1 MGWAFGLKTGALKM
15 HLQLPPVTILFRWG
29 GFMSEADHLSRD
41 AQEERAIEQERD
53 DECVEYVTQRFVD
66 GVSANQLAD
75 ELASA
80 EWSEEDIDFFVGDIY
95 NQLVLDATEARA
107 GVVLA
112 CQKRIYYGLL
122 WMVGGAAVSFFLS
135 ALVGGGGY

>member
-1 MGWAFGLKTGALKM
+1 
-15 HLQLPPVTILFRWG
+15 
-29 GFMSEADHLSRD
+29 MSEANHVSRA
-41 AQEERAIEQERD
+41 AQEERAVEQERED
-53 DECVEYVTQRFVD
+53 DCIEYVTQRFLD
-66 GVSANQLAD
+66 GVSASQLAD
-75 ELASA
+75 EMTAA
-80 EWSEEDIDFFVGDIY
+80 GWSEEDVVFFVGEIF

-135 ALVGGGGY
+135 AFICQEFGCSYPLS